1 MRFLLAACLGNW
13 GPFFGQIP
21 GCIFRLRAPGKL
33 CPILDAH
40 CEMHFPQLI
49 GATHLSLSPM
59 TTDSKSP
66 AVGADCGAHEE
77 RLVCGRFAWR
87 PRERQRSRD
96 YSWMRVPE
104 RPAMVSAAL
113 SRAPMM
119 QVRPLRERANLMAA
133 RTLGSMEPLPNWPSS
148 ARRSASSAVRS
159 SSSSWLGL
167 PKLMATCSTAVS
179 RNRTSASQ
187 SSASSS
193 PPRSLSMTAG
203 TPL

>member
-1 MRFLLAACLGNW
+1 MTT
-13 GPFFGQIP
+13 
-21 GCIFRLRAPGKL
+21 FRLRASKETVPRFGHSFW
-33 CPILDAH
+33 DA
-40 CEMHFPQLI
+40 
-49 GATHLSLSPM
+49 LSAVDWCHSFKSVPN
-59 TTDSKSP
+59 DYRVPNDWVNSKSP
-66 AVGADCGAHEE
+66 AVGADRGAHEE
-77 RLVCGRFAWR
+77 RLVCGRLAWR
-87 PRERQRSRD
+87 PRERQQSRG